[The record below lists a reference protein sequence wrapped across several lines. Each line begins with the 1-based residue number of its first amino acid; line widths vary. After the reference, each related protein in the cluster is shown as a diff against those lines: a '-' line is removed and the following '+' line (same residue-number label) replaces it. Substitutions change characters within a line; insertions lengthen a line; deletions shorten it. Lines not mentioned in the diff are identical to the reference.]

1 MKHNFF
7 LSISNTLNKKCDF
20 TCLNLYK
27 SIHEKYNNNEKEKK
41 KYLFWKMMKFFIK

>member
-41 KYLFWKMMKFFIK
+41 NISFLENDEVFY